1 MQDAADVRLA
11 THADLT
17 TCSSFDH
24 TAGNTA
30 IQYAIDQ
37 QAVVLAERNGK
48 TIGYLRL
55 EFLWS
60 RVPYIALV
68 MVIED
73 YRGQGVSR
81 SMLDFIESQLRTNGH
96 KFLLSSS
103 EVAEASAQAW
113 HRAVGFMECGI
124 ISGLNEGGIGEV
136 FFRKNL

>member
-1 MQDAADVRLA
+1 MPDAADVRLA
-11 THADLT
+11 TQADLA
-17 TCSSFDH
+17 TCSSFDL

-30 IQYAIDQ
+30 IQHAIDQ
-37 QAVVLAERNGK
+37 QAVVLAERNGQ

-60 RVPYIALV
+60 RVPYIALIV
-68 MVIED
+68 IIED

-81 SMLDFIESQLRTNGH
+81 LILNFIESQLRTSGH

-103 EVAEASAQAW
+103 EVAEPSPQAW
-113 HRAVGFMECGI
+113 HRAVGFVECGV
-124 ISGLNEGGIGEV
+124 ISGINDGGIGEV